1 MDAPTDAARIFSLA
15 NHPLNSLETRIFRG
29 ERPSASS
36 LRQPGWRIVLQMRRA
51 ARTFSVGAFVVA
63 FAGVAGAETPQTE
76 PIRLEYRGAPE
87 CPSANEFNRAVFSRT
102 TRAHLAET
110 EPAARTFVVVLE
122 RAGSGFAGSLA
133 VREAEGTTTSREVK
147 GADCGEVA
155 QALALATSLAID
167 PNASL
172 APEPATST
180 TPPPPEKPK
189 PPESQPRKT
198 PPDRDGAKGAASG
211 GAWEAALGPGVALAI
226 GPRPAFGGA
235 LKAGYFS
242 GKPSA
247 ALSSFGLELT
257 FLATLP
263 KTVETASSTFWFTFA
278 RPELC
283 SMGVG
288 TNHMALLP
296 CLGAELG
303 AVTGRGS
310 DIADAATRTRFWA
323 ALDVGP
329 RMRAVLSDT
338 WFFEADARLLV
349 PLVRYEFVF
358 RDPDTTV
365 HRVPALGGLFGVKLG
380 ASFR

>member
-1 MDAPTDAARIFSLA
+1 
-15 NHPLNSLETRIFRG
+15 
-29 ERPSASS
+29 
-36 LRQPGWRIVLQMRRA
+36 MRRRE
-51 ARTFSVGAFVVA
+51 RTVSVGAFVLA
-63 FAGVAGAETPQTE
+63 FAGFARAETPQTE
-76 PIRLEYRGAPE
+76 PIHLEYRGAPE
-87 CPSANEFNRAVFSRT
+87 CPSADEFNRAVFSRT
-102 TRAHLAET
+102 TRAHLAQT

-122 RAGSGFAGSLA
+122 RAGSGFAGSLS
-133 VREAEGTTTSREVK
+133 VREAEGTTTAREVK
-147 GADCGEVA
+147 GADCSEVA

-172 APEPATST
+172 TPEPATSS
-180 TPPPPEKPK
+180 TPPTGKKK
-189 PPESQPRKT
+189 PPEDERQKT
-198 PPDRDGAKGAASG
+198 APDRAGEKRTASG

-235 LKAGYFS
+235 LKAGYFG

-247 ALSSFGLELT
+247 PLSSFGLELT

-283 SMGVG
+283 SLGVG
-288 TNHMALLP
+288 TSYVALLP

-323 ALDVGP
+323 AFDVGP
-329 RMRAVLSDT
+329 RLRANLSDT

-365 HRVPALGGLFGVKLG
+365 HEIPPLGGLFGVKLG

>member
-1 MDAPTDAARIFSLA
+1 
-15 NHPLNSLETRIFRG
+15 
-29 ERPSASS
+29 
-36 LRQPGWRIVLQMRRA
+36 MRRRE
-51 ARTFSVGAFVVA
+51 RTVSVGAFVVA
-63 FAGVAGAETPQTE
+63 FAGVARAETPQTE

-122 RAGSGFAGSLA
+122 RAGSGFAGSLS

-172 APEPATST
+172 TPESATST
-180 TPPPPEKPK
+180 TPPPTEQSK
-189 PPESQPRKT
+189 PPENEHHETSS
-198 PPDRDGAKGAASG
+198 DRDGGKRTASG
-211 GAWEAALGPGVALAI
+211 GAWEAALGPSVALSI
-226 GPRPAFGGA
+226 GPRPALGGA
-235 LKAGYFS
+235 LRAGYFS

-247 ALSSFGLELT
+247 ALSAFGLELT

-263 KTVETASSTFWFTFA
+263 KTVETASSRFWFTFA

-288 TNHMALLP
+288 TSHVALLP

-323 ALDVGP
+323 AFDAGP
-329 RMRAVLSDT
+329 RLRANLSDT

-365 HRVPALGGLFGVKLG
+365 HRIPPVGGLFGVKLG
-380 ASFR
+380 TSFR